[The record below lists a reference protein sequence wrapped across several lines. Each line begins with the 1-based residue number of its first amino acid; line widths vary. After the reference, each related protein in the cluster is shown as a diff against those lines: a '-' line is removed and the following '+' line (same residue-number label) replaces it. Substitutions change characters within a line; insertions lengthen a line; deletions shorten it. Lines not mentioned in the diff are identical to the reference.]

1 MNNLF
6 QLTDAIKE
14 ELEGNAL
21 INSVSFGDLFD
32 IELEKRDVYPMA
44 HVGMSS
50 ARMGEG
56 FLVVDIS
63 ILFLDLVDEVK
74 NAETDKFYGNDNEHY
89 VINNMLAAATKT
101 IQELMRGD
109 LYANGFQ
116 VDEEEVEI
124 EFFSERFK
132 DKLAGCGVTFSVII
146 KNKLDLC

>member
-6 QLTDAIKE
+6 QLTDAIKA

-116 VDEEEVEI
+116 VDEEEIEV

>member
-6 QLTDAIKE
+6 RLTDAIKT

-63 ILFLDLVDEVK
+63 ILFLDIVDENKSAQV
-74 NAETDKFYGNDNEHY
+74 DKFYGNDNEHY
-89 VINNMLAAATKT
+89 VINSMLSAATKT
-101 IQELMRGD
+101 IQELMRGE

-116 VDEEEVEI
+116 VDDDEIEV

-146 KNKLDLC
+146 KNTLDLC

>member
-6 QLTDAIKE
+6 RLTDAIKT

-63 ILFLDLVDEVK
+63 ILFLDIVDENK
-74 NAETDKFYGNDNEHY
+74 SAQTDKFYGNDNEHY
-89 VINNMLAAATKT
+89 VINSMLSAATKT
-101 IQELMRGD
+101 IQELMRGE

-116 VDEEEVEI
+116 VDDDEVEV

-146 KNKLDLC
+146 KNTLDLC